1 MPKKPRAERKE
12 KKLDIRDVALNAKV
26 SIATVSRTIN
36 QVPSVNKALAK
47 RVWQSIEDLNF
58 YPNTQARALK
68 SGRSRI
74 FGLILSDITN
84 PFFPELVQGFE
95 DVAVKGGYEILIT
108 STSYNPSRME
118 LAVRRMLERKVDGVA
133 VMTFGIELPYL
144 NQLASAGIPLVCVD
158 DGPDGPQRTILQIDY
173 QQGIRQGVQHLAAL
187 GHRRIAFISGPLQQL
202 SSRLRRSAFLQSLE
216 EINITAEAEL
226 IIEGD
231 HTPLGGSKGA
241 QQLLSL
247 VNRPTAVVCSN
258 DMTAIGL
265 LRTAAKAGLR
275 VPDDLSVVGFDD
287 IHFAEFV
294 SPPLTTVRM
303 SRTLLA
309 EAAVHALRQH
319 AESPVTSDKN
329 VGAVHDK
336 FISVPTQLTVRQ
348 STSFP
353 PNTMPQPAY
362 GERRRPDAATPS
374 RSERNS

>member
-1 MPKKPRAERKE
+1 MSKKPHSKRKE

-36 QVPSVNKALAK
+36 MVPTVNQALAR
-47 RVWQSIEDLNF
+47 RVWRSIEDLNF

-108 STSYNPSRME
+108 STSYDPNRME

-144 NQLASAGIPLVCVD
+144 NQLASAGIPLVFVD
-158 DGPDGPQRTILQIDY
+158 DGPPSPQRIILKVDY
-173 QQGIRQGVQHLAAL
+173 KQGIRQAVQHLAAL
-187 GHRRIAFISGPLQQL
+187 GHRRIAFISGPTQQL
-202 SSRLRRSAFLQSLE
+202 SSRLRRTAFEQSLE
-216 EINITAEAEL
+216 EIGVTPQPDFM
-226 IIEGD
+226 IEGN
-231 HTPLGGSKGA
+231 HTPQGGAQGA

-247 VNRPTAVVCSN
+247 ETLPTAVVCSN

-265 LRTAAKAGLR
+265 LRAATQAGLR
-275 VPDDLSVVGFDD
+275 VPADLSVVGFDD

-309 EAAVHALRQH
+309 EAAVQALRQR
-319 AESPVTSDKN
+319 AEASTNGGETP
-329 VGAVHDK
+329 APAQERI
-336 FISVPTQLTVRQ
+336 ISVPTQLTVRQ
-348 STSFP
+348 STDFP
-353 PNTMPQPAY
+353 PNTMPHL
-362 GERRRPDAATPS
+362 RRTGASHT
-374 RSERNS
+374 